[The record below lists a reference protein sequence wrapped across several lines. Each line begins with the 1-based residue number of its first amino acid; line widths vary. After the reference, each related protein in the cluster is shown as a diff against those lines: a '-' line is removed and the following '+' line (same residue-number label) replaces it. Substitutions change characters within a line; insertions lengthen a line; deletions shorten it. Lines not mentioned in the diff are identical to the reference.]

1 MTSLIQRLASWFT
14 WVRPWMWPLVWV
26 VLAMAGA
33 AALLFCAGLV
43 LRLAAPKMAAI
54 ARTAA
59 KEVFSQPLFY
69 VLLGIGAFL
78 LLASPF
84 IPYNTFGED
93 IKMLKDAGLTVIMV
107 LSIALGVWTAS
118 VSIADEI
125 EGRTALTLLCKPVG
139 RWQFIIGK
147 FLGVLVPVAVV
158 FIVLGGLFLAT
169 VSYKVVYDAREN
181 VMPDPSWRQCAE
193 EVWQIM
199 PGLVLAFF
207 EATVMVS
214 IAVAVSTRL
223 PMIPNLVICAAIYAL
238 GHLLPA
244 LAHSAAGKLAVVPFA
259 AMFLSTVL
267 PVLDHFNIY
276 AAIATGK
283 QVPMS
288 YVGWAGVYCL
298 LYSMV
303 ALLVALLLFE
313 DRELA

>member
-1 MTSLIQRLASWFT
+1 MTPSVELLASWFT
-14 WVRPWMWPLVWV
+14 WVRPWMWPVAWVALV
-26 VLAMAGA
+26 MAGA
-33 AALLFCAGLV
+33 TLGLLGAGLI
-43 LRLAAPKMAAI
+43 LRLTAPKIAAI

-59 KEVFSQPLFY
+59 KEVFAQPLFY

-93 IKMLKDAGLTVIMV
+93 IKMLKDTGLTVIMV
-107 LSIALGVWTAS
+107 LAIGLGVWTAS

-125 EGRTALTLLCKPVG
+125 DGRTALTLLCKPVS

-158 FIVLGGLFLAT
+158 FIVLGTLFLAT
-169 VSYKVVYDAREN
+169 VSYKVVYDAWEN
-181 VMPDPSWRQCAE
+181 MMPDPTWRQCAE
-193 EVWQIM
+193 EVWLIM

-207 EATVMVS
+207 EAVVMVS
-214 IAVAVSTRL
+214 IAVAISTRL
-223 PMIPNLVICAAIYAL
+223 PMIPNLIICAAIYAL
-238 GHLLPA
+238 GHLLPT
-244 LAHSAAGKLAVVPFA
+244 LTHSAAGKLAVIPFA

-267 PVLDHFNIY
+267 PVLDYFNIY

-283 QVPMS
+283 AVPLS
-288 YVGWAGVYCL
+288 YVAWAGAYCL
-298 LYSMV
+298 LYSTV
-303 ALLVALLLFE
+303 ALLLALLLFE